1 MLLTFIGCIF
11 AHMRRNGTK
20 YESIDRLP
28 DDAQPVSLFAA
39 GQNTAVGVVY
49 IRYDRYL
56 AGKGKDP
63 GYRILGYMGMN
74 WVVAN

>member
-1 MLLTFIGCIF
+1 
-11 AHMRRNGTK
+11 MRRNGTK
-20 YESIDRLP
+20 YESIERLP

-56 AGKGKDP
+56 SGKGKDP
-63 GYRILGYMGMN
+63 GYKIVCYMGMN
-74 WVVAN
+74 WVIHDGNHVTA